1 MVLSH
6 HLDTFDLIPCSRPRW
21 FLSSSVS
28 RPLRN
33 RRLHRSQCDLS
44 IFRWRDR
51 RPDQSRSNLRQVY
64 VRSLLKAAWLTTPVG
79 KTLAYT
85 SINFTNSKGEVFA
98 RGSHTK
104 YVALAWK
111 DPNNIVEELSPKK
124 EEKKP

>member
-1 MVLSH
+1 
-6 HLDTFDLIPCSRPRW
+6 
-21 FLSSSVS
+21 
-28 RPLRN
+28 
-33 RRLHRSQCDLS
+33 
-44 IFRWRDR
+44 
-51 RPDQSRSNLRQVY
+51 VY
-64 VRSLLKAAWLTTPVG
+64 VCSLLKAAWLTTPVG